1 VGGRL
6 DFTEPA
12 LTTAGIE
19 AQLAAKAAAALN
31 PAQILKGRE
40 REELQGR
47 VVGIAKANP
56 EQMAQLIRSWML
68 RKRA

>member
-1 VGGRL
+1 
-6 DFTEPA
+6 
-12 LTTAGIE
+12 
-19 AQLAAKAAAALN
+19 LN